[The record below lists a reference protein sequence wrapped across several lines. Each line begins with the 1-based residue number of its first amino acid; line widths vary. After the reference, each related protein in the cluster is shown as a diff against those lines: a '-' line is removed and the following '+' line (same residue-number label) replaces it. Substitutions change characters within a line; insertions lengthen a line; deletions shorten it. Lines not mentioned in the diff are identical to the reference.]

1 MKRLVSIACQSLLA
15 LLLGSVETTTL
26 EAEYDPGVT
35 VRSPFA
41 FTAGGQNME
50 AGVYVIEQ
58 SSERYVLS
66 FVDVKTGQ
74 RRLLAMNPGRQQT
87 GEQHGQLIF
96 LDCGGRSVLTE
107 VHIPGSDMSSKLRD
121 LMHSDA
127 KSCSSTTRTSIAM
140 R

>member
-1 MKRLVSIACQSLLA
+1 MRRITSIAYQTLLA
-15 LLLGSVETTTL
+15 LLLGSVATTTL
-26 EAEYDPGVT
+26 EAQYGPNIT
-35 VRSPFA
+35 VRIPFA

-50 AGVYVIEQ
+50 AGVYVVEEL
-58 SSERYVLS
+58 SESYLLS

-87 GEQHGQLIF
+87 GEAHGQLVF
-96 LDCGGRSVLTE
+96 LNCGGRSVLSE

-121 LMHSDA
+121 LRNSDA
-127 KSCSSTTRTSIAM
+127 KSCSGHTRTSIAM